1 MRMLNTTLLSIAL
14 LSALVF
20 PLAAQARFDAPPAI
34 AGQPA
39 LQLGEIQV
47 SGQKQIIQILQ
58 AIKVALKRPESSAAD
73 QRNVVVCRV
82 EKDIGTHYQDL
93 LTCATNATLDQRRQN
108 IQMAIL
114 TACNGVAC
122 GADQAFQN
130 NSLLTS
136 AINRTSG
143 HIMQIQ
149 LSGAALRNLLKKIPD
164 PSPEPAIPAVLA
176 VPAAG
181 TAPAPAPATSSG
193 RD

>member
-1 MRMLNTTLLSIAL
+1 MFRSNAAVLAVFL
-14 LSALVF
+14 LSALALPF
-20 PLAAQARFDAPPAI
+20 SAQARFDAPPAI
-34 AGQPA
+34 AGQSE
-39 LQLGEIQV
+39 LQLGEVQV
-47 SGQKQIIQILQ
+47 SGQKQIVQILQ

-73 QRNVVVCRV
+73 QRNVVVCRL

-108 IQMAIL
+108 TQMAIL

-122 GADQAFQN
+122 GAGQAFQN

-136 AINRTSG
+136 AINQTSG

-149 LSGAALRNLLKKIPD
+149 LNGAALRDLLKKIPD

-176 VPAAG
+176 VPAADS
-181 TAPAPAPATSSG
+181 APAPAAATSSG
-193 RD
+193 HG